1 MSTGSVSE
9 DDIEAAADRI
19 RAGGL
24 VVYPTETVYGL
35 AADATDPAAIERVFE
50 TKGRDRDKPLSMA
63 VPDLPAA
70 GPYVRLTNRERAF
83 CDRFLPG
90 PVTVVVE
97 RTEYV
102 PDELVG
108 GRDRVGLRVPDH
120 EVARDLARTADRP
133 ITATSANL
141 SGEGSA
147 RGVDEVAASIRDR
160 AYVLDGG
167 RTLGG
172 GSTVVDVTAGT
183 IHRRGKRVDAIERW
197 LAEN

>member
-1 MSTGSVSE
+1 MPEPT
-9 DDIEAAADRI
+9 DEALERAADRI

-35 AADATDPAAIERVFE
+35 GADATDSAAVERVFE
-50 TKGRDRDKPLSMA
+50 AKGRGRDRPVSMA
-63 VPDLPAA
+63 VQSVTAA
-70 GPYVRLTNRERAF
+70 APYVRLTERERMF

-102 PDELVG
+102 PDELVAG
-108 GRDRVGLRVPDH
+108 GDRVGLRVPDH
-120 EVARDLARTADRP
+120 EIARRLAATADFP
-133 ITATSANL
+133 VTATSANL
-141 SGEGSA
+141 SGQGGA
-147 RGVDEVAASIRDR
+147 RVVDEVAESIRER
-160 AYVLDGG
+160 AFVLDGG

-172 GSTVVDVTAGT
+172 GSTVVDVTEGT
-183 IHRRGKRVDAIERW
+183 IHRRGKRADAVERW

>member
-1 MSTGSVSE
+1 MSTGSVSDETIE
-9 DDIEAAADRI
+9 DAADRI
-19 RAGGL
+19 GSGGL

-35 AADATDPAAIERVFE
+35 GADATDAAAVERVFE
-50 TKGRDRDKPLSMA
+50 AKGRSRDKPLSMA

-70 GPYVRLTNRERAF
+70 APYVRLDEHERAF

-97 RTEYV
+97 RTDHV
-102 PDELVG
+102 PDELVAG
-108 GRDRVGLRVPDH
+108 GDRVGLRVPDH
-120 EVARDLARTADRP
+120 EVARRLARAADRP

-147 RGVDEVAASIRDR
+147 RGIGEVAPSIRDR
-160 AYVLDGG
+160 AFVVDGG
-167 RTLGG
+167 RTPGG

-183 IHRRGKRVDAIERW
+183 IHRRGKRIDAIEQW
-197 LAEN
+197 LAEH

>member
-1 MSTGSVSE
+1 MTAPSVPDE
-9 DDIEAAADRI
+9 TIADAAERI

-35 AADATDPAAIERVFE
+35 GADATDPAAVERVFAA
-50 TKGRDRDKPLSMA
+50 KGRDRDKPLSMA
-63 VPDLPAA
+63 VPDLPTA

-83 CDRFLPG
+83 CERFLPG

-102 PDELVG
+102 PGELVG

-120 EVARDLARTADRP
+120 AVARALAEAADRP

-141 SGEGSA
+141 SGARSA
-147 RGVDEVAASIRDR
+147 RGVDEVDGSIRER
-160 AYVLDGG
+160 SLVLDGG

-172 GSTVVDVTAGT
+172 GSTVVDVNGGT
-183 IHRRGKRVDAIERW
+183 IHRRGKRVDAIEQW

>member
-1 MSTGSVSE
+1 MTEGSVPDGAIE
-9 DDIEAAADRI
+9 DAAGRI

-35 AADATDPAAIERVFE
+35 GADATDPAAVERVFE
-50 TKGRDRDKPLSMA
+50 AKGRDRAKPLSMA

-70 GPYVRLTNRERAF
+70 GPYVRLGERERRF

-97 RTEYV
+97 RTDHV
-102 PDELVG
+102 PDELVAG
-108 GRDRVGLRVPDH
+108 GDRVGLRVPDH
-120 EVARDLARTADRP
+120 EVARDLARAADRP
-133 ITATSANL
+133 VTATSANL
-141 SGEGSA
+141 SGRGSA
-147 RGVDEVAASIRDR
+147 RGVEHVDESIRDR
-160 AYVLDGG
+160 AFVLDGG

-183 IHRRGKRVDAIERW
+183 IHRRGKRVDAIEAW
-197 LAEN
+197 LAEH

>member
-1 MSTGSVSE
+1 MSTGSVS
-9 DDIEAAADRI
+9 DDTIADAADRI
-19 RAGGL
+19 GAGGL

-35 AADATDPAAIERVFE
+35 GADATDAAAVERVFE
-50 TKGRDRDKPLSMA
+50 AKGRSRDKPLSMA

-70 GPYVRLTNRERAF
+70 APYVRLGERERRF

-97 RTEYV
+97 RTDHV
-102 PDELVG
+102 PDVLVAG
-108 GRDRVGLRVPDH
+108 GERVGLRVPDH
-120 EVARDLARTADRP
+120 EVARRLARAADRP
-133 ITATSANL
+133 ITSTSANL

-147 RGVDEVAASIRDR
+147 RGIDEVAPPIRDQ
-160 AYVLDGG
+160 AFVVDGG
-167 RTLGG
+167 RTPGG

-183 IHRRGKRVDAIERW
+183 IHRRGKRIDAIEQW